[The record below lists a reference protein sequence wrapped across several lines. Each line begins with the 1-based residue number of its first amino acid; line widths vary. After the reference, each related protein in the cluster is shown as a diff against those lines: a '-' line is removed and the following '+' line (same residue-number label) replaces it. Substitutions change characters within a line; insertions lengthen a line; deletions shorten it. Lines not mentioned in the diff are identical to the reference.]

1 MTPFRFGPIRAAT
14 IRKPATPSIFQQPS
28 LRRRVTLST
37 LAGVVSRTGATC
49 DDEYRDHRMKA
60 IQFQSMVTA
69 NGQIAVPPDAARE
82 IPQGEQLQVILLWS
96 VSGED
101 NGWRAVGRRQFEAAY
116 SPEDSIYEQLID
128 ETPIR

>member
-1 MTPFRFGPIRAAT
+1 
-14 IRKPATPSIFQQPS
+14 
-28 LRRRVTLST
+28 
-37 LAGVVSRTGATC
+37 
-49 DDEYRDHRMKA
+49 MKA

-101 NGWRAVGRRQFEAAY
+101 NEWCAVGRRQFEAAY